1 MKKPIIVKIM
11 MGGYEDECPYCKMA
25 EDECE
30 CGDYEQEDE
39 DYEEE
44 EEY

>member
-11 MGGYEDECPYCKMA
+11 MGGYEDGCPYCKMA

-30 CGDYEQEDE
+30 CEGYNEEEDE
-39 DYEEE
+39 EEE

>member
-1 MKKPIIVKIM
+1 MRKPIIVKIM

-30 CGDYEQEDE
+30 CEECED
-39 DYEEE
+39 DGYEEE
-44 EEY
+44 ED